1 MFRNDLIWRHVI
13 EASIWWHYQVFFS
26 KLDIWRWVC
35 RNTSEGVTC
44 QAASEWH
51 FPCSKVWSSFWQP
64 LVLGNNFIFFKTSAL
79 WRYQVIWR
87 LGDGFHKPLEG
98 VTLPSR
104 VSHELWKRYLHL
116 NNHLFTKQYRT
127 IITWNRFFLEGIS
140 LEKLVQGLLSH
151 CLGRKKGH
159 RWGPKN
165 EHLVAGTRSG
175 AYVPLSGQKTP

>member
-1 MFRNDLIWRHVI
+1 M
-13 EASIWWHYQVFFS
+13 SS
-26 KLDIWRWVC
+26 KLAFGGI
-35 RNTSEGVTC
+35 TK
-44 QAASEWH
+44 
-51 FPCSKVWSSFWQP
+51 F
-64 LVLGNNFIFFKTSAL
+64 FFKTWHLATGLQKHIGRSDLAKLLQSGASPVLRCDLHFDNHWCLETTFFFKISAL

-175 AYVPLSGQKTP
+175 ASVPLSGRKTP